1 MIILPPSAQ
10 LLQCHNHTGF
20 GGKNPHSA
28 VTANMVEMTKLCFK
42 NWPYFRDHYQYLK
55 GH

>member
-42 NWPYFRDHYQYLK
+42 NWAYFRDHYQYLK